1 MSRQQR
7 TRSLIHRPS
16 SIRDTWVVSTILL
29 PADRFAGRRRKKS
42 CVPRP
47 ATPGTCEEC
56 FARGVQCRKQ
66 EVSIGAK
73 RRAQVG
79 THDLQQRVTE
89 LETALS
95 TISQKLDTPLA
106 TTAPDNGA
114 ENVLQH
120 SRLGV
125 LPSKPAT
132 PTESNSETLLKH
144 APVLSLFDNALLSR
158 QPDDSTSDDF
168 HSIRSPG
175 PEINKSTLKL
185 GNIRR
190 TLLSLFPSKQNQE
203 ALLNASYKWWSGW
216 QDVYPQIF
224 THRPYSNVVE
234 FIADLKG
241 SNSVQN
247 VTKALLCLL
256 IMMQERSHSLNTSH
270 ELREAASDNTH
281 TLAIIN
287 ETVLN
292 DDELAGTLDGVE
304 CMILRSKY
312 ELNTGRIR
320 KAWLTFRRGISLAQL
335 SGLHK
340 RPMNPLDDPNL
351 TRRRDS
357 LWKALYSGDRFL
369 SLMLGVPYGPSEV
382 HSDIGRDSEACA
394 KGIRAQDTGIHYYH
408 RLANVVG
415 CIIDRNQQLPSNNML
430 PLTLKIEA
438 EMMELAGSMTSD
450 WWESGHE
457 SIAAADR
464 MYDQLMPQFWHHQA
478 RSLLHL
484 PYMLKAATDRRFEYN
499 KIAAVESAR
508 EMVVR
513 YRVMRPALGFGSLI
527 CKMIDF
533 QVFTAAMI
541 LVLNLLDHY
550 RKSEIFD
557 RSEADKDQDLI
568 SATADILQRASVE
581 TDGGVATQAARA
593 LEHFGNIKE
602 INLPIGRSQGS
613 CIAKVVIPYF
623 GTVVFGPGTSL
634 RDRAQMQKPDSGL
647 QPQQLP
653 TPSDQSVDCSTPESA
668 PSSNTLIEPIVPFD
682 FNYDENSGDT
692 SANGDL
698 FANIDFD
705 LDQDWSWFWNNTD
718 IPSVDTQGL
727 VG

>member
-1 MSRQQR
+1 MS
-7 TRSLIHRPS
+7 THE
-16 SIRDTWVVSTILL
+16 TWIVNIILL
-29 PADRFAGRRRKKS
+29 TPDGFAGRRRKKS

-73 RRAQVG
+73 RRPQVG

-95 TISQKLDTPLA
+95 TISQKLDAPSG
-106 TTAPDNGA
+106 TTEPDNGA

-120 SRLGV
+120 SPQRV
-125 LPSKPAT
+125 LPSKPAI
-132 PTESNSETLLKH
+132 PSDLNPETLLKH

-158 QPDDSTSDDF
+158 QPDDETSDDF
-168 HSIRSPG
+168 RRIRSLG
-175 PEINKSTLKL
+175 PEVNKSTLRL
-185 GNIRR
+185 DNIRR
-190 TLLSLFPSKQNQE
+190 TLLSLFPSEQRQE
-203 ALLNASYKWWSGW
+203 ALLNASYNWWSGW
-216 QDVYPQIF
+216 QNVYPQIF

-247 VTKALLCLL
+247 ITKALLCLL
-256 IMMQERSHSLNTSH
+256 VMMQEGSHSLNTNH
-270 ELREAASDNTH
+270 ELTGAASENTH
-281 TLAIIN
+281 ALGIIN

-292 DDELAGTLDGVE
+292 DDGLAGTIDGVE
-304 CMILRSKY
+304 CMILQSKY
-312 ELNTGRIR
+312 ELNAGRIR
-320 KAWLTFRRGISLAQL
+320 KAWLTLRRGISLAQL

-340 RPMNPLDDPNL
+340 RPMNPLDDPYL
-351 TRRRDS
+351 SCRRDS
-357 LWKALYSGDRFL
+357 LWKALYWGDRFL
-369 SLMLGVPYGPSEV
+369 SLMLGVPYGPSEI
-382 HSDIGRDSEACA
+382 HSDIGRDSEAFA
-394 KGIRAQDTGIHYYH
+394 KGIRTQDTGIHYFH

-415 CIIDRNQQLPSNNML
+415 HIIDRNQQLPSNNML
-430 PLTLKIEA
+430 PLTFKIEA
-438 EMMELAGSMTSD
+438 EMMELAASMTRD
-450 WWESGHE
+450 WWELGHE
-457 SIAAADR
+457 PVAAADH

-484 PYMLKAATDRRFEYN
+484 PFMLKAATDRRFEYN

-513 YRVMRPALGFGSLI
+513 YRVMRPALGFGSLV
-527 CKMIDF
+527 CKVIDF
-533 QVFTAAMI
+533 EVFTAAMI

-550 RKSEIFD
+550 RKSEILD
-557 RSEADKDQDLI
+557 HSEADKDQDLI
-568 SATADILQRASVE
+568 SATADILRRASIE

-593 LEHFGNIKE
+593 LEQFDNIKE
-602 INLPIGRSQGS
+602 INLPIGKSHGK
-613 CIAKVVIPYF
+613 CTTKVVIPYF
-623 GTVVFGPGTSL
+623 GTVVIGPGTSL
-634 RDRAQMQKPDSGL
+634 REQAEMQKPDLRL

-653 TPSDQSVDCSTPESA
+653 TPSDQSVDGSTPESA
-668 PSSNTLIEPIVPFD
+668 PPSNSLIEPMVPFD
-682 FNYDENSGDT
+682 FNCDENSGDT

-698 FANIDFD
+698 FANINFD

-718 IPSVDTQGL
+718 IPSTDLQGT